1 MLTRAAVQETGNL
14 PTPDLGLTVV
24 APIAEVRGQLC
35 LPAPAA
41 AAGWQQ
47 AGRALAFPW
56 LWERAWSSSWGHV
69 PAEGAIHPRFICT
82 AN

>member
-1 MLTRAAVQETGNL
+1 MQEMGHL
-14 PTPDLGLTVV
+14 SKAGLGLTAVV
-24 APIAEVRGQLC
+24 PVPEVRGQLC

-47 AGRALAFPW
+47 AGRDLAFG
-56 LWERAWSSSWGHV
+56 ERAWSSSWGHV